1 MATRKFLY
9 GGVNG
14 YSREQD
20 PADDIALGGLA
31 MTGDITMATNQITGL
46 TGGDAS
52 GEALA
57 YGQTGA
63 SVSGL
68 TVTTSALDMSSQ
80 QITNVADGTV
90 SHHAVNL
97 AQLQQAVITGGT
109 IKELLLHESQL
120 DNTEGVLAAAALTM
134 AAQPVSG
141 DTIILTDG
149 TVTRTYGC
157 VTGGDVQ
164 YALGATVADTMQNLA
179 TAITGD
185 GTAVWGATFSTDLD
199 SIDADGVVVIIEDD
213 NDGTAPEIY
222 GVWATQASCQIVDYT
237 GETQYT
243 KKTTDALP
251 ASDPAATNFGMRRTQ
266 ASLAA
271 GELHYVENNDTIYGW
286 DDDADQWNQMSGSS
300 SIPDATAASGGGIK
314 GKITVDSDYGLAVNT
329 GILTIDLATNRGLS
343 FASGELQ
350 VAENTSAGIEV
361 TASGIGIDLAATNP
375 ALGFDGSGDLQ
386 ALADTTAGIEKTA
399 NGIAIDIA
407 STNPGVGFDGSGD
420 LEAKVVATGGIEK
433 AAGGLQV
440 KIDDT
445 PDTLDVDTDGLK
457 VVGVPS
463 LFKVGGTAVG
473 ANVTAPNLDT
483 LTGGGV
489 TTLHSH
495 AGSDE
500 ALRIENS
507 YTAGENVTLGDPVYF
522 DATNNQIAKADAG
535 NDSKYEPIGIA
546 KTTVTSTNPVEV
558 VSLGPAAVLT
568 GATAGAR
575 YYLNDTGGL
584 TTTIPAGQKWVVVIG
599 FAVNATTLF
608 VMPRVLHKQFA

>member
-433 AAGGLQV
+433 AAGGLQI

-463 LFKVGGTAVG
+463 LFKVAGTAVS